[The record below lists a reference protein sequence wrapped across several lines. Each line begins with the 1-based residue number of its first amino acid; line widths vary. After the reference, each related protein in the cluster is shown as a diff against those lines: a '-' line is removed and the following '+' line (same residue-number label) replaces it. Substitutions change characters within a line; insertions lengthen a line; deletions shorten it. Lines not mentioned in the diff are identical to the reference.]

1 MNFSPE
7 QAIAILVTLVAGLF
21 YFYKRSLRYLQ
32 YFQQEEYEGGRFVR
46 WFLANKAWDKITTAL
61 LAVPVIASFIFRGP
75 LVYGILV
82 LVCGALVYVAM
93 SEEDPLKA
101 GKLTL
106 KMTDRV
112 KRIHRLAILFH
123 GVAMVLVAG
132 MLLFKGENLAFPLF
146 LVYLIFFVQS
156 NPFWLLLS
164 NSALDPYEK
173 SLQEG
178 FADEARARLK
188 ECAPR
193 VIGITGSYGKTSTKI
208 LLKDILGSSF
218 PTFSTP
224 GSVNTYMGVTRKIRE
239 EMKPEHKFAVIEMG
253 AYYEGSISRMCSL
266 TPPDCAL
273 VTTVG
278 LAHLER
284 FGSQETIYRA
294 KSELPQAVP
303 EDGVLVVNGDNE
315 FTRRMATEYPKKHT
329 YIYGM
334 DSQNGHLDSLMTD
347 IVYDDEGTR
356 FKITWQGEEY
366 EGFTRLLG
374 KPMLQNVLGA
384 FTMACAVGV
393 SPDMALAAI
402 RNAKA
407 ESNRLELQKGPIAI
421 LAGANGKAPREGKVV
436 RLNDAYNSNPV
447 GFDSALEV
455 LSQIS
460 GNRKILVTPGMVE
473 LGDKQMEENRL
484 VASKA
489 AGFCDL
495 VLVIGDTNSDA
506 LISGLK
512 DGGLDESKFRK
523 FSQMKEAL
531 SYLATEYCES
541 GDIVLIENDLP
552 DLYEGV
558 VKF

>member
-1 MNFSPE
+1 MNFAPD
-7 QAIAILVTLVAGLF
+7 QVIAILVTLFAGLF

-32 YFQQEEYEGGRFVR
+32 YFQQEEYENGRFVR
-46 WFLANKAWDKITTAL
+46 WYLANRAWDKITTAL
-61 LAVPVIASFIFRGP
+61 LAVPVLLAFFLKG
-75 LVYGILV
+75 V
-82 LVCGALVYVAM
+82 LLYVACGLAVAALLFVAL

-106 KMTDRV
+106 KMTERV
-112 KRIHRLAILFH
+112 KRIHRLAILLH
-123 GVAMVLVAG
+123 TIALVIVSG
-132 MLLFKGENLAFPLF
+132 LLLKSGAELAFPLF

-178 FADEARARLK
+178 FADQARVRLK
-188 ECAPR
+188 ECGPR

-208 LLKDILGSSF
+208 LLKDILGSVY

-294 KSELPQAVP
+294 KSELPRAVP
-303 EDGVLVVNGDNE
+303 EDGVLVVNGDNQY
-315 FTRRMATEYPKKHT
+315 TRRMAEEHRKKNT
-329 YIYGM
+329 FIYGM
-334 DSQNGHLDSLMTD
+334 EPELGHLDALMKD
-347 IVYDDEGTR
+347 IEYDDEGTS
-356 FKITWQGEEY
+356 FKVVWQGEEFD
-366 EGFTRLLG
+366 GFTRLLG

-393 SPDMALAAI
+393 SPDVALAAI

-407 ESNRLELQKGPIAI
+407 ESNRLELQKGPIGI
-421 LAGANGKAPREGKVV
+421 LAATNGKAPREGKII

-455 LSQIS
+455 LAKIS
-460 GNRKILVTPGMVE
+460 GGRKILVTPGMVE
-473 LGDKQMEENRL
+473 LGDKQAEENKL
-484 VASKA
+484 AASKA

-495 VLVIGDTNSDA
+495 VLVVGDTNSDA
-506 LISGLK
+506 LLSGLK
-512 DGGLDESKFRK
+512 EGGLDQSKYIHFP
-523 FSQMKEAL
+523 QMKEAL
-531 SYLATEYCES
+531 YFLATEYCQS